1 MIIDYKVEAKSDFSD
16 WRIIFQYDS
25 ITFGLVLSY
34 HALVFV
40 RFFHARHFLAPD

>member
-1 MIIDYKVEAKSDFSD
+1 MIIDYKVEAKSDYSD

-25 ITFGLVLSY
+25 ITFGLVLAY

-40 RFFHARHFLAPD
+40 RHGRHRLSSSMY